1 MSGVA
6 HIWKSEVNFVKSL
19 LSFHLYMVSGLN
31 SDCPI
36 VWQVLNLL
44 NHFTG
49 LLRRLLILTS
59 FLKTDSQKFKTGI

>member
-6 HIWKSEVNFVKSL
+6 HIWKSEVKLVKSL

-31 SDCPI
+31 SDCPV
-36 VWQVLNLL
+36 VWQVLDLL

-49 LLRRLLILTS
+49 LLRGLLIFTS